1 MNSLIVASGASQQG
15 VTMSSTDLLVYVNDA
30 RKWLGEPVVA
40 NRHFL
45 SRIEDELEGELP
57 PRKSFTHPN
66 NGASVSYYDLTEDQ
80 CKLVAMR
87 ESKAVRRR
95 VLAKLKELESRQHVT
110 LPDMTTDEGKLILIQ
125 QLAAKSLSLIEE
137 NKSVTAERD
146 SAIATK
152 ALIGSKREATA
163 MAKASAAV
171 RKVRKLEA
179 ELGFNTEH
187 ATVIAVERAT
197 GRKFPR
203 NTYVSLRRWC
213 RLNDTQPA
221 NVADPRYGFVK
232 AWPAG
237 AWLEHEGVDL
247 KQLFPGEALA

>member
-1 MNSLIVASGASQQG
+1 MNSLILASGSSQQG
-15 VTMSSTDLLVYVNDA
+15 VTMSSIDLLDMINSVRAEN
-30 RKWLGEPVVA
+30 GESEIRR
-40 NRHFL
+40 NKF
-45 SRIEDELEGELP
+45 SEKIEDELAGDHYT
-57 PRKSFTHPN
+57 KSAVKNPN
-66 NGASVSYYDLTEDQ
+66 GTESVIYDLTMDQ
-80 CKLVAMR
+80 CALLSMR
-87 ESKAVRRR
+87 ESRSVRRQ
-95 VLAKLKELESRQHVT
+95 VLTKLKELESRQHVT
-110 LPDMTTDEGKLILIQ
+110 LPDMSTDEGKLILIQ

-137 NKSVTAERD
+137 NKRVATERD

-179 ELGFNTEH
+179 ELGFNAEH

-203 NTYVSLRRWC
+203 NTYVNLRRWC
-213 RLNDTQPA
+213 RMNDTQPA
-221 NVADPRYGFVK
+221 SVADPRYGSVK

-247 KQLFPGEALA
+247 NQLFPREEAQ

>member
-15 VTMSSTDLLVYVNDA
+15 VTMSSREIADLTGSRHDA
-30 RKWLGEPVVA
+30 V
-40 NRHFL
+40 
-45 SRIEDELEGELP
+45 
-57 PRKSFTHPN
+57 RKSAERLAT
-66 NGASVSYYDLTEDQ
+66 DQILTSPLAALDYEHRGNTYQEYRFNKRDSLV
-80 CKLVAMR
+80 LVAR
-87 ESKAVRRR
+87 LSPEFTAAVVDRWQ
-95 VLAKLKELESRQHVT
+95 ELESRQHVA
-110 LPDMTTDEGKLILIQ
+110 LPDMNTDEGKLILIQ

-137 NKSVTAERD
+137 NKRVATERD

-171 RKVRKLEA
+171 RKVRQLEGQ
-179 ELGFNTEH
+179 LGFNSEH

-203 NTYVSLRRWC
+203 NTYVNLRRWC
-213 RLNDTQPA
+213 LLNGIQPTA
-221 NVADPRYGFVK
+221 VADPRYGSVK

-237 AWLEHEGVDL
+237 AWIEHEGVDL
-247 KQLFPGEALA
+247 KKLFSQESV